1 MEGAADQVETK
12 GPTSFFHGKEDK
24 DYQGVDAC
32 GLGCMCV
39 CACVEG
45 GLVCVYACACACVC
59 VLRRVCE
66 GVCEGGGMGVGA
78 RFTVCGIGGRWG
90 NSA

>member
-39 CACVEG
+39 CMRVR
-45 GLVCVYACACACVC
+45 VHVCAC
-59 VLRRVCE
+59 
-66 GVCEGGGMGVGA
+66 
-78 RFTVCGIGGRWG
+78 
-90 NSA
+90 